1 MGGQRVLKTKPSC
14 LWRQEGASDS
24 SPPFDPSWEVGKL
37 AFQPQNSWRL
47 AVSASQ
53 EIQLRPFG
61 RHDPWD
67 RFPTELL
74 WSHWGRISKS
84 GGDCMGLR
92 WGGQGLTCEA
102 RMEGW
107 MGLRFPVAKPGTPP
121 LHPRTPIPFEDLWG
135 QVGGVPKHPTSLLRP
150 SWKYMDPETDAGPM
164 HRCSDFWS
172 TFPLCLLPSQLN
184 LPSPA
189 RPVHPPPP
197 PVSEA
202 SWGREGAR
210 VGPAEGA

>member
-1 MGGQRVLKTKPSC
+1 MGRQRVLKTKPSC

-24 SPPFDPSWEVGKL
+24 SPPFDPSWEAGKL

-135 QVGGVPKHPTSLLRP
+135 QVGGSPNIPLLCLGLPGSIWTQRQMLGP
-150 SWKYMDPETDAGPM
+150 CTDAQTSGQP
-164 HRCSDFWS
+164 
-172 TFPLCLLPSQLN
+172 FPCAFFPPS
-184 LPSPA
+184 
-189 RPVHPPPP
+189 
-197 PVSEA
+197 
-202 SWGREGAR
+202 
-210 VGPAEGA
+210 